1 MKDIV
6 YSTVMKSYRRCKR
19 IIPLSPIIAI
29 ICDTIIL
36 TPLGILCAS
45 SSIPELMLVWVA
57 TIFLLAIISS
67 IIVEHFFDILDTY
80 KNFFEY
86 SKYYYQKQSFK
97 ALKKKIRKNKKY
109 LI

>member
-6 YSTVMKSYRRCKR
+6 YSKAMKSYRRCKR
-19 IIPLSPIIAI
+19 IIPLLPIIAI

-36 TPLGILCAS
+36 SLLGMLCAS

-57 TIFLLAIISS
+57 TIFLFAIISS
-67 IIVEHFFDILDTY
+67 IIVRHFFDILDVCD
-80 KNFFEY
+80 NFFEY
-86 SKYYYQKQSFK
+86 SKYYYQKQSLK